1 VLDLYLLSLFSLI
14 LTEYGFQTRKRALI
28 AFEDKWRWYRTLLR
42 AVIWVGAFAF
52 SSQIGSRRALIYY
65 AVAFAFGECWAY
77 LFRYLIKRD
86 IQGGFAYG
94 RPVVHLLPFLFA
106 GIMPLF
112 LRFLPDGLVP
122 KSHLSGIFTA
132 ADILGTAFALVMLW
146 NWATL
151 FTVSVLGLVRP
162 EQVEEEIHPLIG
174 AGEVIGILERLITF
188 VLVSVGGFAAVGFVV
203 AAKAAVRYPQFKKR
217 EFAEYF
223 LIGTLCSV
231 GIAVLAAL
239 TFGLR

>member
-1 VLDLYLLSLFSLI
+1 MLDLYLISLFSLI

-28 AFEDKWRWYRTLLR
+28 AFEGKWHWYRTLLR
-42 AVIWVGAFAF
+42 AAIWAGAFAF
-52 SSQIGSRRALIYY
+52 SSQIGSRRALLYY
-65 AVAFAFGECWAY
+65 AVAFALGEVWVY
-77 LFRYLIKRD
+77 LFRHLIKRD
-86 IQGGFAYG
+86 IQGGFSYG

-106 GIMPLF
+106 GIMPLI

-122 KSHLSGIFTA
+122 KSYLSRIISA
-132 ADILGTAFALVMLW
+132 PEILGPAFAVVMLW

-151 FTVSVLGLVRP
+151 FTISVLGLVRP

-231 GIAVLAAL
+231 GIAVLTAL

>member
-1 VLDLYLLSLFSLI
+1 MLDLYLISLFSLI

-28 AFEDKWRWYRTLLR
+28 AFEGKWRWYRTLLR
-42 AVIWVGAFAF
+42 AVIWAGAFAF
-52 SSQIGSRRALIYY
+52 SSQIGSRRALLYY
-65 AVAFAFGECWAY
+65 AVAFALGEVCVY
-77 LFRYLIKRD
+77 IFRYLIKRD

-122 KSHLSGIFTA
+122 KSYLSGIFSA
-132 ADILGTAFALVMLW
+132 PEILGPAFAVVMLW

-151 FTVSVLGLVRP
+151 FTVSLLGLVRP

-174 AGEVIGILERLITF
+174 AGEVIGILERLVTF

-223 LIGTLCSV
+223 LVGTLCSM
-231 GIAVLAAL
+231 GIAVLTAL

>member
-1 VLDLYLLSLFSLI
+1 VLDLYLISLFSLI

-28 AFEDKWRWYRTLLR
+28 AFEGKWRWYRTLLR

-65 AVAFAFGECWAY
+65 AVVFALGEGWAY
-77 LFRYLIKRD
+77 LFRHLIKRD

-94 RPVVHLLPFLFA
+94 RPCVHLLPFLFA
-106 GIMPLF
+106 GIMPVI
-112 LRFLPDGLVP
+112 LRFLPGGLIP
-122 KSHLSGIFTA
+122 NSHLPGMFTA
-132 ADILGTAFALVMLW
+132 PDILGFALAVVMLW

-151 FTVSVLGLVRP
+151 FTISVLGLVRP
-162 EQVEEEIHPLIG
+162 EQVEEEIQPLIG
-174 AGEVIGILERLITF
+174 AGEVIGILERLVTF

-231 GIAVLAAL
+231 GLAVLTSLIAGTL
-239 TFGLR
+239 

>member
-1 VLDLYLLSLFSLI
+1 MLDLYLINLFSLI

-28 AFEDKWRWYRTLLR
+28 AFEGKWRWCRTLLR
-42 AVIWVGAFAF
+42 AVVWVSAFAF
-52 SSQIGSRRALIYY
+52 SGQIGSRRALIYY
-65 AVAFAFGECWAY
+65 AVAFALGELWAY
-77 LFRYLIKRD
+77 LFRHLIRRD

-94 RPVVHLLPFLFA
+94 RPCVHMLPFLFA
-106 GIMPLF
+106 AIMPVI
-112 LRFLPDGLVP
+112 LRFLPGGLIP
-122 KSHLSGIFTA
+122 NSHLSGIITA
-132 ADILGTAFALVMLW
+132 PEILGFALAVVMLW

-151 FTVSVLGLVRP
+151 FTISVLGLVRP
-162 EQVEEEIHPLIG
+162 EQVEEEIQPLIG
-174 AGEVIGILERLITF
+174 AGEVIGILERLVTF
-188 VLVSVGGFAAVGFVV
+188 VLVSVGGFAAVGFVI

-231 GIAVLAAL
+231 GLAVLTAL

>member
-1 VLDLYLLSLFSLI
+1 MLDLYLISLFSLI
-14 LTEYGFQTRKRALI
+14 LTEYGFQTRKRALV
-28 AFEDKWRWYRTLLR
+28 AFEDKWRWYRTLFR

-52 SSQIGSRRALIYY
+52 SSQIGSQQALIYY
-65 AVAFAFGECWAY
+65 AVAFALGEGWAY
-77 LFRYLIKRD
+77 LLRHFIKRD
-86 IQGGFAYG
+86 IRGGFAYG
-94 RPVVHLLPFLFA
+94 RPCVHLLPFLFA
-106 GIMPLF
+106 AIMPLI
-112 LRFLPDGLVP
+112 LRFLPGGLIP
-122 KSHLSGIFTA
+122 KSGLSGIITAPELLGSAFTV
-132 ADILGTAFALVMLW
+132 VMLW

-151 FTVSVLGLVRP
+151 FTVSVLALVRP
-162 EQVEEEIHPLIG
+162 DQVEEEIHPLIG

-231 GIAVLAAL
+231 GIAVLTAL
-239 TFGLR
+239 TFGLQ

>member
-1 VLDLYLLSLFSLI
+1 MLDLYLISLLSFI

-28 AFEDKWRWYRTLLR
+28 AFEGRWRWYRTLLR

-52 SSQIGSRRALIYY
+52 SNPIGSRRALIYY
-65 AVAFAFGECWAY
+65 VVAFALGEGWVY
-77 LFRYLIKRD
+77 LLRHLIKRD

-94 RPVVHLLPFLFA
+94 RPYVHLLPFLFA
-106 GIMPLF
+106 AIMPLV
-112 LRFLPDGLVP
+112 LRFLPEALVP
-122 KSHLSGIFTA
+122 RSNLSGIITA
-132 ADILGTAFALVMLW
+132 PEILGPALALVMLW

-223 LIGTLCSV
+223 LVGTLCSV
-231 GIAVLAAL
+231 GLAVLTAL

>member
-1 VLDLYLLSLFSLI
+1 MFDLYLISLFSLI

-28 AFEDKWRWYRTLLR
+28 AFEDRWRWYRTLLR
-42 AVIWVGAFAF
+42 AVIWVGAFTL
-52 SSQIGSRRALIYY
+52 SSQIGSRRAVIYY
-65 AVAFAFGECWAY
+65 VVAFALGEGWAY
-77 LFRYLIKRD
+77 LFRHLIKRD

-94 RPVVHLLPFLFA
+94 RPGVHLLPFLFA
-106 GIMPLF
+106 AIMPLI
-112 LRFLPDGLVP
+112 LRFLPEGLVP
-122 KSHLSGIFTA
+122 RLHLSGIITA
-132 ADILGTAFALVMLW
+132 PDILGPAFAVVMLW

-223 LIGTLCSV
+223 LVGTLCSV
-231 GIAVLAAL
+231 GLAVLTAL

>member
-1 VLDLYLLSLFSLI
+1 MLDLYLISLFSLI

-28 AFEDKWRWYRTLLR
+28 AFEDRWRWYRTLLR
-42 AVIWVGAFAF
+42 AVIWVGAFTL
-52 SSQIGSRRALIYY
+52 SSQIGSRRAVIYY
-65 AVAFAFGECWAY
+65 VVAFALGELWAY
-77 LFRYLIKRD
+77 LLRHLIKRD

-94 RPVVHLLPFLFA
+94 RPGVHLLPFLFA
-106 GIMPLF
+106 AIMPLI
-112 LRFLPDGLVP
+112 LRFLPEGLVP
-122 KSHLSGIFTA
+122 RLHLSGIITA
-132 ADILGTAFALVMLW
+132 PDILGPAFAVVMLW

-223 LIGTLCSV
+223 LVGTLCSV
-231 GIAVLAAL
+231 GLAVLTAL